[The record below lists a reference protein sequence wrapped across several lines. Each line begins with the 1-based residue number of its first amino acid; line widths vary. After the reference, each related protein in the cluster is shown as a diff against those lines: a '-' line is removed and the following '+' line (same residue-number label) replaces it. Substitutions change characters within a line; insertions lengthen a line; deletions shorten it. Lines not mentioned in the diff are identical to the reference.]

1 MDDWEKLERY
11 EERFRPHFEVHTAP
25 PGDYCIEAAL
35 EHRPDVI
42 LACLAFESMD
52 ARELQIE
59 IREHELLAQ
68 TPIVYLSEDHGEN
81 ATESEIDVLLSG
93 QAHFEE
99 ILATLQKF

>member
-52 ARELQIE
+52 ARELQIV
-59 IREHELLAQ
+59 IREHEQLQQ
-68 TPIVYLSEDHGEN
+68 TPIVYMTEDHGEN
-81 ATESEIDVLLSG
+81 ATESELDVILPE
-93 QAHFEE
+93 QAHFDV
-99 ILATLQKF
+99 ILSALQRF